1 MTLATVNVISE
12 RRRAIPRPTRP
23 PQPWMKI
30 HKRLNRNVRRTDLHP
45 CTSRRVKHPC
55 RHDNRSARFSFD
67 DDDVSAG
74 ALLTV
79 IAPHRTFRR
88 VHATCSE
95 SLLLA
100 RYGQNNPAIAL
111 GRKNHLF
118 AGSDG
123 GGEQWAIVLGSYFQ
137 PLFADSQQRSRPRPA
152 RHVAACRRRQMLILR
167 AKVEA
172 MGCARQRAGEA
183 MVLRR

>member
-1 MTLATVNVISE
+1 
-12 RRRAIPRPTRP
+12 
-23 PQPWMKI
+23 MKI

-79 IAPHRTFRR
+79 IAPHRTSVECMPPVVNLYFLPNMGRITPR
-88 VHATCSE
+88 LRSGAKT
-95 SLLLA
+95 
-100 RYGQNNPAIAL
+100 IA
-111 GRKNHLF
+111 F

-123 GGEQWAIVLGSYFQ
+123 GGEQWAVETAKMNAVDPEAYITCTTCS
-137 PLFADSQQRSRPRPA
+137 QRSS
-152 RHVAACRRRQMLILR
+152 R
-167 AKVEA
+167 AIPWVVIDELLPFA
-172 MGCARQRAGEA
+172 
-183 MVLRR
+183 